1 MIDRSR
7 AFALLLAATLL
18 ILGAGAHAVMGWIF
32 VREALEALP
41 AKAGLMGVLSAG
53 WQLGSVSLLAFGLL
67 ALVAGLACWR
77 RQPVAPASVGGGF
90 GSSLPAPGADGNGRS
105 RYRAAAGFSKVG
117 AVVTRLHYPDT
128 SSSTSLSRVT
138 ATGCSARGER
148 GEEAGTASSPFRL
161 YTGAG
166 GFTA

>member
-77 RQPVAPASVGGGF
+77 RQPVAPATVWIVAAALVGF
-90 GSSLPAPGADGNGRS
+90 G
-105 RYRAAAGFSKVG
+105 
-117 AVVTRLHYPDT
+117 
-128 SSSTSLSRVT
+128 
-138 ATGCSARGER
+138 
-148 GEEAGTASSPFRL
+148 
-161 YTGAG
+161 TGALLLGDGSFFYLYFGYILIG
-166 GFTA
+166 GLLALGVAPRAEGGSR

>member
-18 ILGAGAHAVMGWIF
+18 ILGAGAHAVMGWTF

-77 RQPVAPASVGGGF
+77 RQPVAPATVWIVAAALVGF
-90 GSSLPAPGADGNGRS
+90 G
-105 RYRAAAGFSKVG
+105 
-117 AVVTRLHYPDT
+117 
-128 SSSTSLSRVT
+128 
-138 ATGCSARGER
+138 
-148 GEEAGTASSPFRL
+148 
-161 YTGAG
+161 TGALLLGDGSFFYLYFGYILIG
-166 GFTA
+166 GLLALGVAPRAEGGSR

>member
-67 ALVAGLACWR
+67 ALVAGLECWR
-77 RQPVAPASVGGGF
+77 RQPVARVTVWIVAAALVGF
-90 GSSLPAPGADGNGRS
+90 GTGALLLGDGSFFYLYFGYILIGGLLALGAAP
-105 RYRAAAGFSKVG
+105 
-117 AVVTRLHYPDT
+117 
-128 SSSTSLSRVT
+128 
-138 ATGCSARGER
+138 RGE
-148 GEEAGTASSPFRL
+148 A
-161 YTGAG
+161 
-166 GFTA
+166 